1 MESVARRPRTT
12 KRERFPLR
20 RAAFHA
26 LALGGI
32 VGLSLLVSA
41 CGGHSSGANVAQI
54 SSTSSTTTST
64 EVTGKSKLEAMV
76 AFSACMR
83 KHGVATFPDPDASGG
98 IAFPRDSSPQ
108 FKAADRTCQKLLPN
122 GGELTQQEQASNL
135 RKMLAYAGCMREHGV
150 PKFPDPFV
158 AADGVPDFPDIGPST
173 GVNLSSPQVKAA
185 QKACHTLLP
194 GSPSGTGQ
202 GRS

>member
-1 MESVARRPRTT
+1 MATGARRVRATT
-12 KRERFPLR
+12 GGSSQRR
-20 RAAFHA
+20 RALLRA
-26 LALGGI
+26 LAIAGV

-64 EVTGKSKLEAMV
+64 EVTGKSKLAAMV

-98 IAFPRDSSPQ
+98 IAFPNNHSPQ
-108 FKAADRTCQKLLPN
+108 FKAAERTCQKLLPN
-122 GGELTQQEQASNL
+122 GGELTQQERASIL

-158 AADGVPDFPDIGPST
+158 APDGVPDFPQIGPST